1 MDDLSGRQAG
11 GIMAG
16 NFRLLPSHLSKGQ
29 NAVPLGRNGT
39 RGNPWRNWSN
49 VGA

>member
-1 MDDLSGRQAG
+1 MGDLSGRQAG

-16 NFRLLPSHLSKGQ
+16 NFRLLPIHLSKGQ
-29 NAVPLGRNGT
+29 DAVPRGGNGT
-39 RGNPWRNWSN
+39 RGNPWRNRSN